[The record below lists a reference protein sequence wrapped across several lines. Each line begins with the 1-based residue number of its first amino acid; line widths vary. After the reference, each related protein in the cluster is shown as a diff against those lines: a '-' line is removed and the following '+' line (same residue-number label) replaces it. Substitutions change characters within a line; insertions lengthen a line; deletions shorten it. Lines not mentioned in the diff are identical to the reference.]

1 MRKDREG
8 LAVMSVLS
16 HLPYYN
22 KFAVFPLN
30 ALIAISVS
38 LLCVI
43 IGKKLLGKYAK
54 YLAL

>member
-1 MRKDREG
+1 
-8 LAVMSVLS
+8 MSVLS